1 MNGLGDD
8 VDHYGTIYRN
18 QSELVR
24 NKRLFLLRVTAGL
37 ELARLADLPK
47 DVLTQAGEIAHSLG
61 DGSTRSLESSESSKV
76 ARRRKAVLEVR
87 CDTSSALL

>member
-37 ELARLADLPK
+37 YLARLADLP
-47 DVLTQAGEIAHSLG
+47 LTQAGEVAHSLG
-61 DGSTRSLESSESSKV
+61 GGSTRSLESSESSKV
-76 ARRRKAVLEVR
+76 ARRRKPVLEVR

>member
-37 ELARLADLPK
+37 YLARLADLP
-47 DVLTQAGEIAHSLG
+47 LTQAGEIAHSLG